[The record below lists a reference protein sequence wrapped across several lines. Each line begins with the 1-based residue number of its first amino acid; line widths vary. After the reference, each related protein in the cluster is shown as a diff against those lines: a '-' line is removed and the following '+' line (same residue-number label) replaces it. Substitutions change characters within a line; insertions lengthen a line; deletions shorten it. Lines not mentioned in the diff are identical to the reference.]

1 MRLKGHIAALALAAA
16 VPTAADDLTIVTR
29 MTTAARPRVLS
40 RAAATSLRPP
50 TTATSYISSHHAR
63 MVQGEGQEAIF
74 DLATGQMTVIDGR
87 NKQYF
92 VVTRQDIE
100 QMKSR
105 LQQQMNSPEMQRAQE
120 QMKNLPPEV
129 QKRMQGMMGGMA
141 GSVDVQKTGTT
152 RKIAGYTCENWTISM
167 GALGKTEQ
175 CMTTELAL
183 PVQVWDAYRDLADG
197 MKGMMSAMGPMGQS
211 FADLATKL
219 RQIKGFPLA
228 TTTTTTVMGRT
239 MSQSSE
245 VVEVRKGPIP
255 AAAWEVPA
263 GYKKVD
269 NPMSKAGPR

>member
-29 MTTAARPRVLS
+29 MTRDGAA
-40 RAAATSLRPP
+40 P
-50 TTATSYISSHHAR
+50 TTATSYISSDHAR
-63 MVQGEGQEAIF
+63 MVQGEGQEALL

-100 QMKSR
+100 QMKSH

-183 PVQVWDAYRDLADG
+183 PVQVWDAYRDLADS
-197 MKGMMSAMGPMGQS
+197 MKGMMPAMGPMGQS

-239 MSQSSE
+239 MSQASE

-255 AAAWEVPA
+255 ASAWEVPS